1 MAELHE
7 TLNPIIWDRNKEGY
21 ILKPEVKRKLKQ
33 IASAF
38 IESLEVNRDA
48 IKDIVITGS
57 MASYNY
63 TPHSDID
70 LHLLVDFDKV
80 HIDCPIVGNYLLS
93 KKAEFNQKHD
103 IFIYDIPV
111 EVYAESIDNENV
123 HNGLYSLNTGWIDL
137 PKKLKPTTNDAAVK
151 AKYEEYK
158 EAAGNIKDGD
168 LAEKLIDKIKK
179 MRKAGLEKGGEFS
192 VENLVFKKLRDN
204 GVIERLMKVKKEGI
218 DKKLSLGEE
227 FIESLS
233 ESVSEG
239 CYNDIIMIVSS
250 IVEDYRSFEEEKFND
265 GSSQAYKDLTTVRN
279 SIRRNKT
286 KGVKQATK
294 EANKAIKDQLK
305 YRASKSI
312 NYGVLIDKLNKA
324 DKALSNLHKA
334 REDEKDAI
342 EDTDKARKF
351 AEKAKE
357 FEEKYGN

>member
-1 MAELHE
+1 MATFKN
-7 TLNPIIWDRNKEGY
+7 TLNPLIWDKNNNN
-21 ILKPEVKRKLKQ
+21 LKPEVKAKLNQ
-33 IASAF
+33 IAKAF
-38 IESLEVNRDA
+38 IETLEIPTNAVE
-48 IKDIVITGS
+48 DIVITGS

-70 LHLLVDFDKV
+70 LHLVIDFEKV
-80 HIDCPIVGNYLLS
+80 HTDCPIVGDYLLS

-103 IFIYDIPV
+103 IFIYGIPV
-111 EVYAESIDNENV
+111 EVYAEGVGQGTV
-123 HNGLYSLNTGWIDL
+123 HNGLYSLKTGWIDL
-137 PKKLKPTTNDAAVK
+137 PRKIKPTNNDSAVS
-151 AKYEEYK
+151 AKYKEYK
-158 EAAGNIKDGD
+158 EAADNIKDGD
-168 LAEKLIDKIKK
+168 LAEKLLDKIKK
-179 MRKAGLEKGGEFS
+179 MRKAGLAEGGEFS
-192 VENLVFKKLRDN
+192 VENLVFKKLRDT
-204 GVIERLMKVKKEGI
+204 GVIERLMKAKKEGI

-239 CYNDIIMIVSS
+239 CYNDIITIVSS

-265 GSSQAYKDLTTVRN
+265 GSSQAYKDLATVRN

-305 YRASKSI
+305 YRASKSVS
-312 NYGVLIDKLNKA
+312 YGVLIDKLNKA

-357 FEEKYGN
+357 FEEKYES